1 MASPT
6 VVAETPSNDDN
17 ATTSF
22 TISTGSPLEGEGVV
36 IFLSRDNG
44 GTGTVSWSDGYTEL
58 YDVNDDDGFSS
69 ASAAYKQAGASEPS
83 SITVTSTV
91 SGEFTARAY
100 RVSGHLSFA
109 TQAPDFGIV
118 TDGGNTVT
126 HDPPSVN
133 VTGGAADIL
142 SLVALPFDTHNSNVN
157 TYPSSYINTGV
168 TRSGVSGS
176 QCSLAFCTRAIT
188 SVSSEDPGAFTLS
201 ATRRGI
207 PTTVLIQAEA
217 AAGNTITADVDEA
230 GDTTSAALE
239 VVVSVSADVTEAG
252 DTTAATLENIVSISA
267 DVAEDGDAT
276 TAALDNIVSISANVA
291 EAGDTTAATLDN
303 IVSISANVAEA
314 GDVTAASITVGDV
327 PAQITAN
334 VAEAGDT
341 AAAALNNIVSITA
354 NQNEAGDTTAA
365 SINVVGVAQITANIN
380 EAGDVTA
387 ATLNNIVSITA
398 NQLEAGDAT
407 AASILSG
414 QLVAA
419 NAKVDIFPAFA
430 AKSDINPAYLAK
442 VDIL

>member
-6 VVAETPSNDDN
+6 IVAETPSNDDN

-22 TISTGSPLEGEGVV
+22 TILTGSPLEGEGVL

-58 YDVNDDDGFSS
+58 YDLNDDDGFSS
-69 ASAAYKQAGASEPS
+69 GAAAYKQAGASEPS
-83 SITVTSTV
+83 SITVTATV

-100 RVSGHLSFA
+100 RISGHLSFA
-109 TQAPDFGIV
+109 TQAPDVGTV
-118 TDGGNTVT
+118 TNGGNTVT

-142 SLVALPFDTHNSNVN
+142 SFAVLPFDTHNSDVN
-157 TYPSSYINTGV
+157 SYPSSYINTGV

-207 PTTVLIQAEA
+207 PTTVLVQEA
-217 AAGNTITADVDEA
+217 AASGSTITADVDEA

-239 VVVSVSADVTEAG
+239 VTVSVSA
-252 DTTAATLENIVSISA
+252 S
-267 DVAEDGDAT
+267 VAEAGDAT
-276 TAALDNIVSISANVA
+276 TAALNNIVSINANVAEAGDATTAALATIVSITANQAEAGDTTTATLNNIVSISANVA
-291 EAGDTTAATLDN
+291 EAGDTTAASL
-303 IVSISANVAEA
+303 
-314 GDVTAASITVGDV
+314 TVGGLS
-327 PAQITAN
+327 QITAN
-334 VAEAGDT
+334 V
-341 AAAALNNIVSITA
+341 
-354 NQNEAGDTTAA
+354 NEAGDTT
-365 SINVVGVAQITANIN
+365 S
-380 EAGDVTA
+380 

-398 NQLEAGDAT
+398 NVAEAGDSTAAAISTGAALIAAT
-407 AASILSG
+407 AEI
-414 QLVAA
+414 
-419 NAKVDIFPAFA
+419 DIFPAYGGQ
-430 AKSDINPAYLAK
+430 SNIIPAYTAM